1 MGTTRMRS
9 DPAAEGLG
17 CSEPCPSA
25 SAAAPAGRA
34 EALAQQHVLP
44 WEQCQQCVRIVCQ
57 GSVVSWTPVGPL
69 LFPFRL
75 AEPESL

>member
-1 MGTTRMRS
+1 MGTARMRS

-34 EALAQQHVLP
+34 ASPGTAA
-44 WEQCQQCVRIVCQ
+44 RAAMGAMSAVCQ
-57 GSVVSWTPVGPL
+57 DRVSGQCGFMDTRGSPAL
-69 LFPFRL
+69 
-75 AEPESL
+75 SL